1 MHAFR
6 GTHKSSFSS
15 LDKTF
20 ARLLSSAN
28 FGSLIEHA
36 IFSIPHIGKKE
47 AETLSLACE
56 QIAQLTKK
64 IHAAKCSTI
73 YTEAKSA
80 VVISLPLR
88 SLSQTNAPVS
98 GTVQSC
104 SEIARLL
111 RVHSRGQPCL
121 STKSRLMAHNASFLG
136 FATCPGW
143 LAVWG
148 LPDAAA
154 APWAYFHNPP
164 NEHY

>member
-28 FGSLIEHA
+28 FGSPIEHA

-56 QIAQLTKK
+56 QIAQWTKK
-64 IHAAKCSTI
+64 KYTPPHARPFTKTQ
-73 YTEAKSA
+73 KSV

-143 LAVWG
+143 LACCLG
-148 LPDAAA
+148 AT
-154 APWAYFHNPP
+154 
-164 NEHY
+164 